1 MDQTV
6 SNIRKNPS
14 REQCEQVIRRILITE
29 LLENGSNSHFKNAS
43 DFLAYF
49 ESLYPASAALTKQIQ
64 RAVKSMDLP
73 KDENGYFIINK
84 THKQLDEEHAIQNLL
99 ALSHAKQVFLEDLT
113 PVFLKTDDA
122 YKEALMDLISHS
134 ISFDNKYEVLLPA
147 HNGLLFYTNTPE
159 DLNKVLTDL
168 FSKIK

>member
-1 MDQTV
+1 MDNTV

-43 DFLAYF
+43 DFLGYF

-73 KDENGYFIINK
+73 KDDNGYFIINK
-84 THKQLDEEHAIQNLL
+84 THKQLEEEQDIRNLL
-99 ALSHAKQVFLEDLT
+99 SLSNARQVSLEEMT
-113 PVFLKTDDA
+113 PVFLQVADA
-122 YKEALMDLISHS
+122 YKEALMDLIAHS
-134 ISFDNKYEVLLPA
+134 TTFENKFDVLLPA
-147 HNGLLFYTNTPE
+147 HNGLLFYTTKPDE
-159 DLNKVLTDL
+159 LNSILTEL
-168 FSKIK
+168 FSKIG